1 MSFIVEHGPA
11 LAIAVPLM
19 AAFATPLISRA
30 GGRLRELWAVLCL
43 AATLVI
49 VVMLS
54 MDVLSSG
61 VRVYALGA
69 SIPSLTSPG
78 GFPIRIVLEVDAM
91 SAMMGLISVSI
102 ALLVC
107 IYSTQYMKKYQGLDK
122 FYALLLMI
130 TSAMLGLVFTGDL
143 FNMFVFLE
151 LLSVSSGALVAFY
164 MGRGEP
170 AEAAFKYVIISATG
184 ALMVLLAVCFLYGQY
199 NLLSIGALAGVM
211 QFTFLDKIALVLLV
225 SAFALKCG
233 AVPLHMWVSDA
244 YGEAPVPV
252 TAVLVVVSQAS
263 LYALFRVSFTL
274 YGAMATISV
283 IGWAMII
290 LGILSMFIGV
300 TLAMMQRDIKR
311 LMAYHAISQTGY
323 MLLGVGVGLAVI
335 GDVGALSSY
344 GMTAI
349 EGGLFH
355 VINHAMYKGLLFLT
369 AGAIIYRTGT
379 RDLNKLG
386 GLAHAMPV
394 TTCFFIIGM
403 LSIAGLPPFN
413 GFSSK
418 IMIYESVF
426 MFSPVLSIIAILV
439 SILTLA
445 SFVKV
450 FQSAFLGPKRREYKD
465 VKEVPV
471 AMLIAMGILAFF
483 IILFGLLPDLAV
495 QWLIEP
501 AAKALLNQLNYV
513 GVIV

>member
-30 GGRLRELWAVLCL
+30 GGRARNGVALLALLLTECILVLL
-43 AATLVI
+43 FA
-49 VVMLS
+49 
-54 MDVLSSG
+54 DVLSSG
-61 VRVYALGA
+61 VRVYTMGA
-69 SIPSLTSPG
+69 TIPSLTSPVG
-78 GFPIRIVLEVDAM
+78 YPIRIILEVDAM
-91 SAMMGLISVSI
+91 SALMALVSVTI
-102 ALLVC
+102 ALAVC
-107 IYSTQYMKKYQGLDK
+107 IYSMRFMRSRDGMGYY
-122 FYALLLMI
+122 YALLLMI
-130 TSAMLGLVFTGDL
+130 TVGMLGLVMTGDL

-151 LLSVSSGALVAFY
+151 ILSISSGAIIAFY
-164 MGRGEP
+164 VNRGE
-170 AEAAFKYVIISATG
+170 ASEAAFKYAVISAAG

-199 NLLSIGALAGVM
+199 NLLNIGALAGVM

-244 YGEAPVPV
+244 YSEAPAPIS
-252 TAVLVVVSQAS
+252 AALVVISQAS
-263 LYALFRVSFTL
+263 LYALFRVCFTL
-274 YGAMATISV
+274 FGAMPVIGV
-283 IGWAMII
+283 IGWFII
-290 LGILSMFIGV
+290 GLGVLSMFIGV
-300 TLAMMQRDIKR
+300 TMAIPQHDIKR
-311 LMAYHAISQTGY
+311 LMAYHAVSQTGY
-323 MLLGVGVGLAVI
+323 ILLGLGVGLAVLGNAEAI
-335 GDVGALSSY
+335 GSFGIKAMEGAIFH
-344 GMTAI
+344 MVNNA
-349 EGGLFH
+349 LF
-355 VINHAMYKGLLFLT
+355 KGLLFLT

-418 IMIYESVF
+418 ILIYESVF

-501 AAKALLNQLNYV
+501 AAKALLSQLNYV
-513 GVIV
+513 GAIV